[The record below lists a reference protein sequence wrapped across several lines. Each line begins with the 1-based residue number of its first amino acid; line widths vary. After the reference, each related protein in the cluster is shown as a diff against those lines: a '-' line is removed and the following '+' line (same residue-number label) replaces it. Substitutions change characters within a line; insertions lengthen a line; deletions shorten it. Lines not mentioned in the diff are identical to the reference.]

1 MNNPHSRTN
10 RFQQLRW
17 RLTLT
22 YTGVTVGAL
31 ITVELVLLII
41 AGIGVVFLTNS
52 GFLPELLIQAASADY
67 APVLQFYLAQTPPD
81 QESIAEWLQGVGSA
95 SSVTLP
101 LSFDATDEMLVVEA
115 DGTLLAVEPPDLL
128 ENDLIGAPFD
138 GQAIPGLV
146 EPLLAALAGAED
158 PERLYSI
165 DETGQKVI
173 LALPIR
179 DESHQTVLGVFVAI
193 GELPTAWSQLGD
205 LLPIIGVSLL
215 FFTIVAGLAGTV
227 YGFLAARGLVQR
239 L

>member
-95 SSVTLP
+95 SSVTFP
-101 LSFDATDEMLVVEA
+101 LSP
-115 DGTLLAVEPPDLL
+115 TLLT
-128 ENDLIGAPFD
+128 
-138 GQAIPGLV
+138 
-146 EPLLAALAGAED
+146 
-158 PERLYSI
+158 RC
-165 DETGQKVI
+165 
-173 LALPIR
+173 
-179 DESHQTVLGVFVAI
+179 
-193 GELPTAWSQLGD
+193 W
-205 LLPIIGVSLL
+205 
-215 FFTIVAGLAGTV
+215 
-227 YGFLAARGLVQR
+227 
-239 L
+239 